1 MSLATHRMTLIV
13 EPLRVFGKKVSAL
26 VADPIRPH
34 KVVWLR
40 IHIWHICGTH
50 KPVEHTLHVA
60 RYASVPS
67 GLDLAMG
74 VCSAGM

>member
-1 MSLATHRMTLIV
+1 MTLIV

-40 IHIWHICGTH
+40 IHIRHIRGTH
-50 KPVEHTLHVA
+50 KPVEHALHVA
-60 RYASVPS
+60 RYASVPP
-67 GLDLAMG
+67 DLAMG